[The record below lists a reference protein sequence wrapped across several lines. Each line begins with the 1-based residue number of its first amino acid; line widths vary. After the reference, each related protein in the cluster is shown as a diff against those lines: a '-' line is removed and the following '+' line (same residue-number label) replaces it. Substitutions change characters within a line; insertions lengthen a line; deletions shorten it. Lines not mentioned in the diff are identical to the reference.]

1 MRATIGR
8 WTARGFL
15 LSMLLGSALIS
26 LMSLPYFDFET
37 LPPFMIEKLPLR
49 FEALWL
55 LALRIHVA
63 AAALSFPL
71 CLALMTRAVQRR
83 VRAHRIIGRIS
94 GVLVLFALLPSGVV
108 LALSAKGGGVV
119 TAGFLLSAAIVAFAM
134 ISGVRA
140 ARRRDLLAHARAMRH
155 VLGQMS
161 VAVVSRL
168 MIVALDALGMDPEF
182 AYVAALWVPVLA
194 SIAVV
199 EWLCR
204 RPRPSSPNPVNL
216 IERMTRETSPLA
228 VVLRVRALAQPVAR
242 DGR

>member
-1 MRATIGR
+1 MQDTTPPVLQWKGTPFEGRGGLALLAGGVAIGLAFFLR
-8 WTARGFL
+8 ETAEVFVPFTV
-15 LSMLLGSALIS
+15 AL
-26 LMSLPYFDFET
+26 
-37 LPPFMIEKLPLR
+37 
-49 FEALWL
+49 L
-55 LALRIHVA
+55 LALA
-63 AAALSFPL
+63 AYPAVQW
-71 CLALMTRAVQRR
+71 LAQRR
-83 VRAHRIIGRIS
+83 V
-94 GVLVLFALLPSGVV
+94 PP
-108 LALSAKGGGVV
+108 ALSAAMVVGVQ
-119 TAGFLLSAAIVAFAM
+119 
-134 ISGVRA
+134 A
-140 ARRRDLLAHARAMRH
+140 ARRRDLTSHAHAMRH